1 MITWTSLSNLGDI
14 ASAMLLAAG
23 IAGFFFMRR
32 AWQLALCWMGIF
44 GGGLMLVVASKVAF
58 IGWGVGHQ
66 AFDFTGFSGHAM
78 RAMAILPVLAY
89 LAAGKSP
96 VPVRIIA
103 IFTCSLVGVLV
114 GLSRYLLHVHSY
126 SEVIAGGI
134 LGAILSSWFI
144 FILRKSADMAF
155 YPPLLILVFLPLL
168 IPSYLGPT
176 PTQGWIVKLSLYLS
190 GHEQVFVRDGWKF
203 VTPANTVVIST
214 PGLRV
219 SLPSSVLHGVSPKA
233 SDFVDEN

>member
-32 AWQLALCWMGIF
+32 AWQLALWWMALF

-58 IGWGVGHQ
+58 VGWGIGHQ

-103 IFTCSLVGVLV
+103 VLTCSMVGALVGF
-114 GLSRYLLHVHSY
+114 SRYLLHVHSY
-126 SEVIAGGI
+126 SEVIAGGL
-134 LGAILSSWFI
+134 LGAILSGGFI
-144 FILRKSADMAF
+144 FILQKKHVISF
-155 YPPLLILVFLPLL
+155 YPPLLILAFAPLL
-168 IPSYLGPT
+168 IPSYLGAT
-176 PTQGWIVKLSLYLS
+176 PTQGWIIKLSQYLS

-214 PGLRV
+214 PGLHV
-219 SLPSSVLHGVSPKA
+219 SFPSSVLQGASPNA
-233 SDFVDEN
+233 SDFVTEN